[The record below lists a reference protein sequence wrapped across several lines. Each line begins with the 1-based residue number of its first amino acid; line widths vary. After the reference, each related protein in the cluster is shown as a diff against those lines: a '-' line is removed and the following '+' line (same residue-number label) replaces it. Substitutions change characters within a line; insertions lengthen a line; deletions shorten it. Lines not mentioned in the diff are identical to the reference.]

1 MPKTVIQGLP
11 MSHIAMGLAVLILL
25 SVLPAFVNPKGYRR
39 AMEELFA
46 NNWAVRA
53 TGILALFIA
62 FFILNTHWTV
72 KLNSTRSIMTVL
84 GYLLVLKG
92 VVRVWFPGFCRTMV
106 TKFFK
111 NDLNTY
117 ILATLGLII
126 GLGVGYL
133 GIWVY

>member
-1 MPKTVIQGLP
+1 
-11 MSHIAMGLAVLILL
+11 MSHIAMGVSVLILL
-25 SVLPAFVNPKGYRR
+25 IVLPALVNPKAFRR
-39 AMEELFA
+39 VMEEFFSNDL
-46 NNWAVRA
+46 AVRA
-53 TGILALFIA
+53 SGLVALFIA

-92 VVRVWFPGFCRTMV
+92 ILRVWFPGFSRKMV

-111 NDLNTY
+111 NDSGVYL
-117 ILATLGLII
+117 LASLGLII